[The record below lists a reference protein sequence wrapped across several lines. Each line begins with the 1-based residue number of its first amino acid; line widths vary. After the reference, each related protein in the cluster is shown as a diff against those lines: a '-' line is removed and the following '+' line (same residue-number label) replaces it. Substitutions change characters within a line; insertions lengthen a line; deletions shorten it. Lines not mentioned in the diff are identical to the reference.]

1 MPQDREKKRIS
12 DSKYAKSEKGKLR
25 TKRYLEKHRP
35 ELLRQREDLRQRK
48 LEAFCRWYSVD
59 VHIIRWLI
67 KLRENGVDIEQRDP
81 HNARYVLMWESRS
94 KAEKKKKLKQASVGS
109 LDYS

>member
-12 DSKYAKSEKGKLR
+12 DRKYAASEKGKLR

-35 ELLRQREDLRQRK
+35 ELLRQREELKQRK
-48 LEAFCRWYSVD
+48 LEAFCRWYNVD

-67 KLRENGVDIEQRDP
+67 GLRDNGVDIEERDP
-81 HNARYVLMWESRS
+81 HNAKYVRMWESRS
-94 KAEKKKKLKQASVGS
+94 KAEKKKEEKQASVGS
-109 LDYS
+109 LDYN